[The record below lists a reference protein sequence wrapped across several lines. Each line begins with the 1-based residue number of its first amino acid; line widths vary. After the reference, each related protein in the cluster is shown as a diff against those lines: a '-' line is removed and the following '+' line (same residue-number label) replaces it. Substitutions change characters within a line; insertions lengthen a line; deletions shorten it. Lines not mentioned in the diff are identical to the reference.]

1 MFDANQQIYSDRLP
15 QIVSAFGVLVRDDL
29 VFTDAKGKDSAGQRK
44 KAEKA
49 LAGLQTILPRL
60 VGQNEVV
67 LAIGFAQTQIPV
79 FERMFLG
86 WGAYYMGRT
95 LLVVTNRGLLSFR
108 IRSKGLTG
116 WEWDRGVHGIGWGD
130 LAEAQAKGGLGKIF
144 VLSFRNNQKETFWRI
159 EGTFLKKLQAL
170 APLVVHANLG
180 EMSGAMGMTALC
192 PKCLAPLAVG
202 VYRCAQCGET
212 FKEEKKLFWRT
223 LLIPGGE
230 YFYVRQVGWGILQAM
245 VEVIILIYA
254 LVLLGTAITS
264 EGDDAASAAV
274 AAVFIFLVWGLHKLA
289 AYRQCR
295 RMVRGFLPVE

>member
-1 MFDANQQIYSDRLP
+1 
-15 QIVSAFGVLVRDDL
+15 
-29 VFTDAKGKDSAGQRK
+29 
-44 KAEKA
+44 
-49 LAGLQTILPRL
+49 
-60 VGQNEVV
+60 
-67 LAIGFAQTQIPV
+67 
-79 FERMFLG
+79 
-86 WGAYYMGRT
+86 
-95 LLVVTNRGLLSFR
+95 
-108 IRSKGLTG
+108 
-116 WEWDRGVHGIGWGD
+116 
-130 LAEAQAKGGLGKIF
+130 
-144 VLSFRNNQKETFWRI
+144 
-159 EGTFLKKLQAL
+159 
-170 APLVVHANLG
+170 
-180 EMSGAMGMTALC
+180 
-192 PKCLAPLAVG
+192 VG